1 MAETYGMFIRQLP
14 QHTHV
19 DDLWKVFNCDEQC
32 KIDYVLF
39 PLERDKSSAYIHFT
53 EYPG

>member
-1 MAETYGMFIRQLP
+1 MAETNGIVVSSLP
-14 QHTHV
+14 AYTRL
-19 DDLWKVFNCDEQC
+19 DDLWKVFNCDEKC

-39 PLERDKSSAYIHFT
+39 PLDRDKSKAYIQFN